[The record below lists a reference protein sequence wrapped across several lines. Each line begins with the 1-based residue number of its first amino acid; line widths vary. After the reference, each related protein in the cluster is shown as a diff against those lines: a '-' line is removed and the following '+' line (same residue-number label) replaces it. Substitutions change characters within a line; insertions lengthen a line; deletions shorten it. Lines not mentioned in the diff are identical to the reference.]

1 MDIWAK
7 TKRNICALNSGF
19 GAAVRISLRRFFKR
33 IFRKKKERV
42 GEKLFWAARLLI
54 GFCAGDG
61 YIFDGGKWSTQKKLM
76 AIAPAIRAVYVAKQ
90 THLLNIRLYIYI
102 N

>member
-33 IFRKKKERV
+33 IFRKKKERKSRRKTV
-42 GEKLFWAARLLI
+42 LGCSIIDWLLC
-54 GFCAGDG
+54 G
-61 YIFDGGKWSTQKKLM
+61 
-76 AIAPAIRAVYVAKQ
+76 
-90 THLLNIRLYIYI
+90 
-102 N
+102 